1 MNNSTNFT
9 VGFIGLGLIGGSIA
23 KNVRRVYP
31 NYHIIGFDTDET
43 TMKTALEEGTLS
55 VAAPAVDGTFA
66 ACDYLFLCAPV
77 SYNVAY
83 LKILKP
89 ILKEECILTDV
100 GSVKGPIHEAVKELG
115 MESVFIGGHPMVGSE
130 KAGFSYGSDRLIENA
145 YYFITPTDTVP
156 EAKVTEFSQ
165 FIEEL
170 GALTVIIHPDR
181 HDSITAS
188 ISHVPHIIAAELV
201 HLVRRMD
208 DEGGMLKQLAAGGFK
223 DITRIASSS
232 PTVWEQISLE
242 NVDNIRSLLIEAI
255 GDLQNIVDALGS
267 KNGQF
272 INDYFKDAGEYRDSV
287 PDGATGLLQ
296 KSYELFVDIPDEPGT
311 IAGTT
316 TYLAL
321 NNISIKN
328 LGIIH
333 NREYEEGV
341 FKIVLYDEES
351 AKKAYKVLRD
361 RNYNVHIRH

>member
-1 MNNSTNFT
+1 MNTTTSFT
-9 VGFIGLGLIGGSIA
+9 IGFIGLGLIGGSIA
-23 KNVRRVYP
+23 KNIRRVYP
-31 NYHIIGFDTDET
+31 NYQIIGFDTDEET
-43 TMKTALEEGTLS
+43 LMTALTEGTLDHAASS
-55 VAAPAVDGTFA
+55 VDSAFAP
-66 ACDYLFLCAPV
+66 CDYVFLCAPV
-77 SYNVAY
+77 SYNIAY
-83 LKILKP
+83 LKTLKGILKDN
-89 ILKEECILTDV
+89 CILTDV
-100 GSVKGPIHEAVKELG
+100 GSVKGPIHEAVKSLG

-145 YYFITPTDTVP
+145 YYFITPTESVSQ
-156 EAKVTEFSQ
+156 EKVNEFSQ

-170 GALTVIIHPDR
+170 GALTVIISPDR

-208 DEGGMLKQLAAGGFK
+208 DDNGMLKQLAAGGFK

-232 PTVWEQISLE
+232 PTVWEQISME
-242 NVDNIRSLLIEAI
+242 NVDNIRNLLIQAI
-255 GDLQNIVDALGS
+255 GDLQNIVDALEK
-267 KNGQF
+267 KNGQY
-272 INDYFKDAGEYRDSV
+272 INEYFKDAGEYRDSV

-333 NREYEEGV
+333 NREFEEGV